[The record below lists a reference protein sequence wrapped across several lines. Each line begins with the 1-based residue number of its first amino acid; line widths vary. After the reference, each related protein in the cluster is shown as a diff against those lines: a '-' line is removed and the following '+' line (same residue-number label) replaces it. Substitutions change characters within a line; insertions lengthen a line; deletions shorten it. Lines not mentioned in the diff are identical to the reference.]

1 MAAKRTTACLD
12 NDNCDDKYNA
22 DDDNID
28 YFDDD
33 WWKLWWKTGVCG
45 GDKPDNSWFC
55 RG

>member
-1 MAAKRTTACLD
+1 MMNMIMIMIVMVINQEIVMAAKRTTACLD

-33 WWKLWWKTGVCG
+33 
-45 GDKPDNSWFC
+45 
-55 RG
+55 